1 MRWKVCLMGII
12 RRTVEERCSSEV
24 MLSSREM
31 SRTIFRSPRLLRVS
45 LCRIMDWVMTSS
57 PTMSMRS
64 SSFLM
69 STRIVLESVTCWAC
83 LRRARETSL
92 GEAIPSE
99 MSVWP
104 SFRDGGIWERSSA
117 LLQLILVDDPLL
129 HEDGPELLGLLG
141 QIASLLGEL
150 DAPHDVRGVD
160 QLRGLAAFLIVPELA
175 DHGLQ
180 GVRAV
185 EDEVDQL
192 RRDGQGLVSRL
203 VQQCLQVM
211 GKRSDPVQV
220 EEAGH
225 ALDGVERPEDGVDVV
240 LVVGLL
246 FEVEDVQLDLADV
259 LEALGDEVFQE
270 RLVLDPVLPRRLGP
284 RGRLCSRGCRLRP
297 AGLRLQGSA
306 HAGGQLAHEAVD
318 AAVVTARIAVSVGHG
333 L

>member
-1 MRWKVCLMGII
+1 
-12 RRTVEERCSSEV
+12 
-24 MLSSREM
+24 MLSSWAM
-31 SRTIFRSPRLLRVS
+31 SRTIFRSPRLLKGRALPDHGLGDDELAHHVDEVVEFLDVHADRVGVGH
-45 LCRIMDWVMTSS
+45 L
-57 PTMSMRS
+57 
-64 SSFLM
+64 LGLLAQGAGH
-69 STRIVLESVTCWAC
+69 VLGRGDP
-83 LRRARETSL
+83 LRDERLAQLSGRRDL
-92 GEAIPSE
+92 GALE
-99 MSVWP
+99 
-104 SFRDGGIWERSSA
+104 G

-141 QIASLLGEL
+141 QIGSLLGEL

-160 QLRGLAAFLIVPELA
+160 QLRGLPAFLIVPELA

-185 EDEVDQL
+185 EDQVDEL

-211 GKRSDPVQV
+211 GERPDPVQV

-225 ALDGVERPEDGVDVV
+225 ALDGVERPEDGIDVV

-270 RLVLDPVLPRRLGP
+270 RLVLDPVLPCRLGH
-284 RGRLCSRGCRLRP
+284 RGRLCGRGCRFRP
-297 AGLRLQGSA
+297 AGLRLQGRRPCRRP
-306 HAGGQLAHEAVD
+306 
-318 AAVVTARIAVSVGHG
+318 ARP
-333 L
+333 